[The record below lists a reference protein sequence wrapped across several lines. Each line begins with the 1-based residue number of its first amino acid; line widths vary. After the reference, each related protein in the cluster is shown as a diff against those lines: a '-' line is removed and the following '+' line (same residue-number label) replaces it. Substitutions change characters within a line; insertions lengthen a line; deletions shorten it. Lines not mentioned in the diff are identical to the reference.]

1 LYFITNCTKNRN
13 RFFGEVIN
21 GKMVLNEIGEIV
33 QCEWLKT
40 FELRPYI
47 NLSMGEYVVMPN
59 HFHGIIG
66 IGKNE

>member
-1 LYFITNCTKNRN
+1 
-13 RFFGEVIN
+13 
-21 GKMVLNEIGEIV
+21 MVLNEIGEIV